1 MPELQGKRKRRR
13 GINFLEALVSIA
25 LLLIQT
31 EADMQ
36 VHELGVSE
44 ENKEKTAL
52 SSCFNL
58 FSQTKVKLPFECRC
72 RRANNIAFM
81 FQGSSLS

>member
-1 MPELQGKRKRRR
+1 
-13 GINFLEALVSIA
+13 
-25 LLLIQT
+25 
-31 EADMQ
+31 MQ

>member
-13 GINFLEALVSIA
+13 GINFLEASVSIA